1 MVRKGLKERIARPTR
16 VRFAGGVRGF
26 KLPQFGMPTPHFLW
40 KKAMEGGRVSNPLL
54 QRTSNKIEICENEFE
69 RGEKGVK
76 MGRGRC

>member
-40 KKAMEGGRVSNPLL
+40 KKAMEGGSGFEPP
-54 QRTSNKIEICENEFE
+54 TSTYLKYN
-69 RGEKGVK
+69 RD
-76 MGRGRC
+76 M

>member
-1 MVRKGLKERIARPTR
+1 M
-16 VRFAGGVRGF
+16 GF
-26 KLPQFGMPTPHFLW
+26 KLPHFGMPTPHFLW
-40 KKAMEGGRVSNPLL
+40 KKAMEGGRVSNPPRGTLSYVEVL